1 MNSTTISIM
10 VAIVGVA
17 ISVLT
22 FFIGRVLSGEARGRE
37 LGEMKRNMEHLQN
50 SVDGVSNKLDAL
62 REENQKSAERLAR
75 LEEHV
80 RLLEGRS
87 A

>member
-1 MNSTTISIM
+1 M
-10 VAIVGVA
+10 VAVVGVA

-37 LGEMKRNMEHLQN
+37 LGEMKRNMEHLQK

-62 REENQKSAERLAR
+62 REENQKSSERLAR

-80 RLLEGRS
+80 RLLENRS